1 MYIVDSCKCHPH
13 QSSFVNKLW
22 QFEIHKSFYFQ
33 NPCILRNHL
42 FSISYPLIYW
52 EFLSELGYHP
62 AFHKYISMFYGILSR
77 YLYYLIFYGF
87 FLITFGLAFF
97 QMFPAS
103 DDYPSTFEQMLLK
116 MGTMLIGEIDMMDT
130 PFYKSGRLRV
140 IEFLFF
146 TSFLILV
153 VLVLQNLLNALA
165 IKDTEDM
172 LRVAEEHTLF
182 NLMDSEPI
190 SINRIREN
198 KEMLFKLV
206 LFVQSIIL

>member
-1 MYIVDSCKCHPH
+1 
-13 QSSFVNKLW
+13 
-22 QFEIHKSFYFQ
+22 
-33 NPCILRNHL
+33 
-42 FSISYPLIYW
+42 
-52 EFLSELGYHP
+52 
-62 AFHKYISMFYGILSR
+62 MFYGILSR

-97 QMFPAS
+97 QMFPTS

-206 LFVQSIIL
+206 LFVQSIRYLN